1 MNEFLKKYSS
11 LITSIVAFLALGVV
25 AFLINKNESTEL
37 TWFWGALVFLSIWP
51 IETALFT
58 FLRPTFLVH
67 LAGSLILAAMLSLA
81 NYLQTSVLTWAI
93 LLAPACLL
101 WPIGFVVWDF
111 IKRLTKSNLL
121 ASLVGWFVI
130 SVVAVIA
137 EWVFTKKFTW
147 SLPLVVVLAFWPAA
161 SIAFIAVDEKSV
173 DNPSPAQPETEDV
186 AEDHE
191 KDND

>member
-1 MNEFLKKYSS
+1 MSEFLKKYSS
-11 LITSIVAFLALGVV
+11 LITSVAVFVALGVV
-25 AFLINKNESTEL
+25 AYLINKSETNEL

-58 FLRPTFLVH
+58 FLKPTFLVH

-81 NYLQTSVLTWAI
+81 NYLQTSALTWAI

-101 WPIGFVVWDF
+101 WPIGFAVWSV
-111 IKRLTKSNLL
+111 IKKLTKSNLL

-147 SLPLVVVLAFWPAA
+147 SLPLVVILAFWPAA

-173 DNPSPAQPETEDV
+173 DNPSPVQPENEDAV
-186 AEDHE
+186 KESE
-191 KDND
+191 KDNE

>member
-1 MNEFLKKYSS
+1 MSEFLKKYSS
-11 LITSIVAFLALGVV
+11 LIASVVVFLALGVI
-25 AFLINKNESTEL
+25 AFLINKSESSEL

-58 FLRPTFLVH
+58 FLKPTFLVH
-67 LAGSLILAAMLSLA
+67 LAGSLILAALLLLA
-81 NYLQTSVLTWAI
+81 NYLQTSVLTWSI

-111 IKRLTKSNLL
+111 IKKLTKSNLL
-121 ASLVGWFVI
+121 ASLIGWFVI
-130 SVVAVIA
+130 SLVAVIA

-173 DNPSPAQPETEDV
+173 DNPSPEQPEKEV
-186 AEDHE
+186 SIEE
-191 KDND
+191 SQKDNE

>member
-11 LITSIVAFLALGVV
+11 LITSAAVFIALGVV
-25 AFLINKNESTEL
+25 AFLINKSESNEL

-58 FLRPTFLVH
+58 FLKSSFLVH
-67 LAGSLILAAMLSLA
+67 LAGSLILASLFALS
-81 NYLQTSVLTWAI
+81 NYLQTSTLTWAI

-111 IKRLTKSNLL
+111 IKRTTKSNLL
-121 ASLVGWFVI
+121 ASLIGWFVI
-130 SVVAVIA
+130 SLIAVAA

-147 SLPLVVVLAFWPAA
+147 SLPLVVILAFWPAA

-173 DNPSPAQPETEDV
+173 DNPSPENPASED
-186 AEDHE
+186 AHMESE
-191 KDND
+191 KDNE